1 MGCPV
6 CQEGEASP
14 WDIIKRVREVLAKA
28 AVDEV
33 VQEAQELGDY

>member
-1 MGCPV
+1 V